1 MALKIKLVLIC
12 LLLIDVEGISE
23 PTSSFKQTTKWFHRL
38 RRPQTKGNKF
48 SSGDEIPPTTMMTT
62 ITTAKKET
70 DVTDF
75 DIGSKINESDPSE
88 FIARPSPLVG
98 TGVLSLLH
106 STDLVKFAVTGVQCL
121 LGWYLLKSVWK
132 AATEVLEDLQLDQT
146 DVSESS
152 FLSPSSIQQILLDLQ
167 ENKCNESPTFRTAQ
181 KLYQAG
187 FPLCHD
193 RGKSVKSILLGLTKT
208 ELHLLQT
215 SLYTPPSSDP
225 HQLWTQI
232 KGLSNVQEALLDRIS
247 SMRYCPEHHPY
258 AGILGASS
266 PGILLYGPPGC
277 GKSLLIQALSTT
289 ARMPCLMITP
299 STLLRKY
306 VGETNILIRAL
317 WKLAE
322 KLSPCI
328 MLLDELDGLFRERRG
343 DEHDVSRESKTEFLQ
358 WWDGVSK
365 HNQEILVIGATNR
378 PFDVDAAVLRRMPQS
393 HFCGLPMATARLETL
408 QSLIQ
413 KIPHDAMDLSSI
425 VGLTEGYSPSDLVQ
439 IVQTAVQSGPLR
451 EARYQGRKQGY
462 RALAL
467 EDLMKAR
474 QAVGPTPLSPSY
486 RHDLI
491 EYTKRHSPQQIIQVQ
506 APQNEPEGMQDGGEW
521 GSFYHAGTF
530 EADLDGPGLEEET
543 VESDW
548 SEHDS
553 HEETEGFD
561 ADL

>member
-1 MALKIKLVLIC
+1 MTSKIKFVLVC
-12 LLLIDVEGISE
+12 SLLIHVEGISE
-23 PTSSFKQTTKWFHRL
+23 PTSSFKHTTKWFWRL
-38 RRPQTKGNKF
+38 RRPQTKGNK
-48 SSGDEIPPTTMMTT
+48 SSPGDDLAPTTKTT
-62 ITTAKKET
+62 KEAEVV
-70 DVTDF
+70 DY
-75 DIGSKINESDPSE
+75 DIGRKINESGPTE
-88 FIARPSPLVG
+88 FISMPSPIVG
-98 TGVLSLLH
+98 TGALSMLY
-106 STDLVKFAVTGVQCL
+106 STDLANFAVTGVQCL
-121 LGWYLLKSVWK
+121 LGWFLIKSVWK
-132 AATEVLEDLQLDQT
+132 AATEVLEDLQLDQN
-146 DVSESS
+146 DVSESP
-152 FLSPSSIQQILLDLQ
+152 FLSSSSVQQILLDLQ
-167 ENKCNESPTFRTAQ
+167 ENKGNESPTFRTAK
-181 KLYQAG
+181 KLHQAG
-187 FPLCHD
+187 FPLFHD

-208 ELHLLQT
+208 ELQLLQT

-232 KGLSNVQEALLDRIS
+232 KGLANVQEALLDRLS

-258 AGILGASS
+258 AGILSASS

-365 HNQEILVIGATNR
+365 NNQEVLVVGATNR

-413 KIPHDAMDLSSI
+413 KIPHDAMDLSCI
-425 VGLTEGYSPSDLVQ
+425 VELTEGYSPSDLVQ
-439 IVQTAVQSGPLR
+439 IVQTAAQSGPLR

-462 RALAL
+462 RALTL

-491 EYTKRHSPQQIIQVQ
+491 EYTKRQSPQQIIQAQ
-506 APQNEPEGMQDGGEW
+506 SPQLQPHGMQDGGEW

-530 EADLDGPGLEEET
+530 EANLDTSGLEEEIE
-543 VESDW
+543 ESDW
-548 SEHDS
+548 SERDS
-553 HEETEGFD
+553 HEDTEGFD
-561 ADL
+561 ADQ